1 METKEIQIY
10 KPEINTLIKYFAED
24 CGIEIYQK
32 RAMYINSLSYES
44 IISANSLAICEYPTE
59 QHKNISTAISAML
72 IDLQSFCKITNKLT
86 PLETFKIGFDLI
98 NSEDFNWL
106 TMDDIVYFTNKI
118 KTGYYGGLYNS
129 LDTIKI
135 FEFLRKYI
143 TEKKESILL
152 HDYNERLRIYNEK
165 QAEELKAKQIEH
177 DKQVADYYAR
187 LERGEAMPVDEMIET
202 TLKKVSNIGN
212 IKQIN

>member
-1 METKEIQIY
+1 METKELQIY

-24 CGIEIYQK
+24 SGIDVYQK
-32 RAMYINSLSYES
+32 RAMYINSLSHES

-143 TEKKESILL
+143 DEKKEAILL

-177 DKQVADYYAR
+177 DKQVANYYAR